1 MYLYIENNVFI
12 NLKEIE
18 FLVDYDDFILNKNNK
33 KIMENGKR
41 KILNLCYEGKKKR
54 TLIFTEK
61 FIYITSY
68 TNRALTMRA
77 DEYDNLVNSIVF

>member
-1 MYLYIENNVFI
+1 MYLYIENNIFI

-18 FLVDYDDFILNKNNK
+18 LLMDYKDFISNGNNK
-33 KIMENGKR
+33 KIMEKGKR
-41 KILNLCYEGKKKR
+41 KILDLTENEKKRR

-61 FIYITSY
+61 FIYISSY

>member
-12 NLKEIE
+12 NLREIE

-41 KILNLCYEGKKKR
+41 KILNLCYEERETK
-54 TLIFTEK
+54 
-61 FIYITSY
+61 
-68 TNRALTMRA
+68 
-77 DEYDNLVNSIVF
+77 V

>member
-12 NLKEIE
+12 NLREIE

-33 KIMENGKR
+33 

-68 TNRALTMRA
+68 TNRALKMRA